1 MSTRLLNLLALSV
14 ALLVPSGMVIGDT
27 PAETAAA
34 GSSASATPDWVR
46 IGQSRYS
53 WNWLAEHCDKNR
65 DGSVGQDEFPMSEVV
80 FSRLDRT
87 WDTKLTADDFDW
99 SKEGALCRQ
108 KETTFALFK
117 SVDKNSDGRLGP
129 DEWQTLFAAM
139 AKDKQY
145 LNEEELERLIYL
157 PRVVKTENETKLR
170 TGNSEFSPGRMRV
183 RTPVPQPGEMAPD
196 FELRTADNSTTV
208 KLSSFRGKK
217 PVVLA
222 FGCFTCGN
230 YRTYSE
236 TVEELYKL
244 WKDDV
249 EFVRVYVRE
258 AHPVADERA
267 ATSTNALAGI
277 LFKQPTTL
285 EERCDIAMK
294 FTSAM
299 HVTTPLLVDGIDN
312 RVGQTYGA
320 WPDRLYVVDR
330 SGRIAFTGGPGPF
343 GFNPREM
350 EQSLAMMLLDE
361 KQAK

>member
-1 MSTRLLNLLALSV
+1 MLNQLFKSLALSV
-14 ALLVPSGMVIGDT
+14 VFLIPTWMVYGDT
-27 PAETAAA
+27 PAEAR
-34 GSSASATPDWVR
+34 SPDSASTTTPDWVR
-46 IGQSRYS
+46 TGQSRYS
-53 WNWLAEHCDKNR
+53 WNWLAERCDKNG
-65 DGSVGQDEFPMSEVV
+65 DGSIGRDEFPLSEAV

-87 WDTKLTADDFDW
+87 WDKKLAADDFDW
-99 SKEGALCRQ
+99 SRDGTLCRQ

-117 SVDKNSDGRLGP
+117 SVDKNSDGRLSP
-129 DEWQTLFAAM
+129 DEWQAVFAAM

-157 PRVVKTENETKLR
+157 PRVIKTESETKLR

-196 FELRTADNSTTV
+196 FELRSPDGNTTV

-236 TVEELYKL
+236 SIEELYKL
-244 WKDDV
+244 WKNDV

-258 AHPVADERA
+258 AHPVAEERA

-299 HVTTPLLVDGIDN
+299 HITTPLLVDEIDN
-312 RVGQTYGA
+312 RVGQAYGG

-350 EQSLAMMLLDE
+350 EQSLAMLLLDE
-361 KQAK
+361 KQGK